1 MNGKFFLVD
10 PSRMS
15 PWLPLCVYVC
25 ACTHARAHVHVCVR
39 LYYYG
44 KIRVDT
50 KSPLSFRVYCFVR
63 CFDVTTHINWFYKFT
78 CLFLEK
84 LYVVGLIWANLK
96 RFTLLKCPI
105 LMTNGHNSYCE
116 DYVDWKTRRGLGIA
130 AWNQMPLHTASTVMF
145 PHSFSSLYLG

>member
-15 PWLPLCVYVC
+15 PWLPLYVCVCVY
-25 ACTHARAHVHVCVR
+25 TTMVR
-39 LYYYG
+39 LEW
-44 KIRVDT
+44 T
-50 KSPLSFRVYCFVR
+50 QKSPLSFRVYCFVR